1 MENEVWRTYYSSG
14 KIKEEVPIKRG
25 KLNGIGILYDED
37 GNIIEK
43 RIYKNDILMGN
54 PYIGMSAEKLA
65 EKLGYII
72 SDKSEL
78 ELAEDNVEAV
88 EINYKEVSKILL

>member
-54 PYIGMSAEKLA
+54 PYIGMSAE
-65 EKLGYII
+65 ELGYII
-72 SDKSEL
+72 SDKSEID
-78 ELAEDNVEAV
+78 LAEDDTKAV
-88 EINYKEVSKILL
+88 EINYKEVSKRLL